1 MADSSLA
8 VDGSRGYSPG
18 KRPLWLSASVE
29 LEIVMIYGVFT
40 PYRPLDSLP
49 YRSEADFK
57 QLELLDGG
65 TYASR
70 SERQHLESY
79 FTH

>member
-1 MADSSLA
+1 
-8 VDGSRGYSPG
+8 
-18 KRPLWLSASVE
+18 
-29 LEIVMIYGVFT
+29 MIYGVFT